1 MSATLDGQALFGP
14 EHLELEYGAF
24 VRESVERRIAGLDG
38 VLSIDLGRRG
48 RQIRQK
54 GMLRAG
60 SRKQLDAKIEGIL
73 AYMDGKEHTLLL
85 SDGGQIGSLRMDS
98 LRTSGQRTSGG
109 GIVVDYEITYTQLKV
124 W

>member
-1 MSATLDGQALFGP
+1 
-14 EHLELEYGAF
+14 
-24 VRESVERRIAGLDG
+24 
-38 VLSIDLGRRG
+38 
-48 RQIRQK
+48 
-54 GMLRAG
+54 
-60 SRKQLDAKIEGIL
+60 
-73 AYMDGKEHTLLL
+73 MDGKEHTLLL